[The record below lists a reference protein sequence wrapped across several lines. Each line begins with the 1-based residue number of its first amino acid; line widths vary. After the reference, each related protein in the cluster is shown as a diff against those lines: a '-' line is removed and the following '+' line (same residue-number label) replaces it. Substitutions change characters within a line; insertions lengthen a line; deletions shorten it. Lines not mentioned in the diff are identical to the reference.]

1 MSRSDFDDIATK
13 KLNVSSSFS
22 LAGTQ
27 VLATAAEI
35 NTIAGLGLSAVELGK
50 LDGIATGAGLLAMQ
64 EVTFT
69 ETSGAGTYTGTMVL
83 PADSRIIDIGCDGQV
98 LWNSAGACAL
108 VVGDAG
114 SANGFFTSTDL
125 KATDLLAG
133 EINNLEH
140 PGGKAGTYIASEQ
153 RVLYSATARNVI
165 AVVTQASGT
174 GTAGRTRVYVVY
186 VVATPTTA
194 TKV

>member
-1 MSRSDFDDIATK
+1 MSRTSPIARFRNMDVRGE
-13 KLNVSSSFS
+13 LR
-22 LAGTQ
+22 LAGTAIT
-27 VLATAAEI
+27 ATAAEL
-35 NTIAGLGLSAVELGK
+35 NAIAGAGISAAEIAR
-50 LDGIATGAGLLAMQ
+50 LDGIPAAASFTLTQ

-69 ETSGAGTYTGTMVL
+69 ETSGAGTYTGTMAL
-83 PADSRIIDIGCDGQV
+83 PAGSRIIDIGCDGQV

-140 PGGKAGTYIASEQ
+140 PGGKAGSYIASEQ
-153 RVLYSATARNVI
+153 RNLYSATARNVI

-174 GTAGRTRVYVVY
+174 GTAGRTRVYVTYTVP
-186 VVATPTTA
+186 VPTAA

>member
-1 MSRSDFDDIATK
+1 MPIKPTTGQMIIPKINNIS
-13 KLNVSSSFS
+13 
-22 LAGTQ
+22 
-27 VLATAAEI
+27 AAEL
-35 NTIAGLGLSAVELGK
+35 NK
-50 LDGIATGAGLLAMQ
+50 LDGIAAGAGLVITQ
-64 EVTFT
+64 EATFV
-69 ETSGAGTYTGTMVL
+69 EVSGGGTYTATMVL
-83 PADSRIIDIGCDGQV
+83 PAGSRILDIGCDGQA

-114 SANGFFTSTDL
+114 SANGFFTSTNL

-140 PGGKAGTYIASEQ
+140 PGGLAGAYIAAEQ
-153 RVLYSATARNVI
+153 RNLYSATARSVI

-174 GTAGRTRVYVVY
+174 GTLGRTRVYVEY
-186 VVATPTTA
+186 VVSTPIAA

>member
-1 MSRSDFDDIATK
+1 MSRTTPISRFRNLHVRGELRLGDTTLTATATELNELAGAGISAADAA
-13 KLNVSSSFS
+13 KLN
-22 LAGTQ
+22 AIP
-27 VLATAAEI
+27 ATAYIVQA
-35 NTIAGLGLSAVELGK
+35 
-50 LDGIATGAGLLAMQ
+50 Q

-69 ETSGAGTYTGTMVL
+69 ETSGAGTYTGTMAL
-83 PADSRIIDIGCDGQV
+83 PAGARIIDIGCDGIA

-108 VVGDAG
+108 VVGDAD

-133 EINNLEH
+133 EINNIEH
-140 PGGKAGTYIASEQ
+140 PGGKAGTYLASEA
-153 RVLYSATARNVI
+153 RALYSALARNVI

-186 VVATPTTA
+186 AVPTAVAA